1 MDLQL
6 HVMNWKTQSVIC
18 PSMITALQGK
28 HKKNHF
34 HQLLFIS
41 ETTSYL
47 ILYRAQRTQNS
58 VTPKNKKLKKKI
70 ETHLLLTQH

>member
-28 HKKNHF
+28 HKKKSFSPTSIHF
-34 HQLLFIS
+34 WNNFLL
-41 ETTSYL
+41 
-47 ILYRAQRTQNS
+47 NS
-58 VTPKNKKLKKKI
+58 LQSPKNSEQCHTKKLKIKKKI

>member
-1 MDLQL
+1 MMDLQL

-18 PSMITALQGK
+18 LSMITALQGK

-41 ETTSYL
+41 ETTYL

-58 VTPKNKKLKKKI
+58 VTPKNKKFKKKLKPI
-70 ETHLLLTQH
+70 YY